1 MVICQT
7 ETIYIGFTSLWKF
20 NSMFTVKMGE
30 TIASWVHAAYLLKRI
45 CVPLCFKC
53 MWKMMNLYR
62 THIICRARTNK
73 HRKFLI
79 RQKHLYF
86 IYLNNTQI
94 KIVLN
99 KRFINSRVL
108 NILTASTIALR
119 NLWLVSVGPASTYWE
134 ERHFIASSSS
144 SIAMSEMAY
153 VLFMPSLY

>member
-1 MVICQT
+1 MWLVSVSYFIWRYAKQKLFILALRLYENSIQCSQSKW
-7 ETIYIGFTSLWKF
+7 EKPLLVEFMQLIYWKGFVYS
-20 NSMFTVKMGE
+20 S
-30 TIASWVHAAYLLKRI
+30 ASSACEKW
-45 CVPLCFKC
+45 
-53 MWKMMNLYR
+53 W
-62 THIICRARTNK
+62 
-73 HRKFLI
+73 
-79 RQKHLYF
+79 

-99 KRFINSRVL
+99 KRFIYSRVL